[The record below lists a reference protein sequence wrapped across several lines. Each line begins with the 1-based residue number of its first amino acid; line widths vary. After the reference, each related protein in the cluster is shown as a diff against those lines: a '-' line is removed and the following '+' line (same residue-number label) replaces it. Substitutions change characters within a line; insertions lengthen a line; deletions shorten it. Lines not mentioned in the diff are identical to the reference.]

1 MSYCQLLLPT
11 TVMGVG
17 KLAKLFA
24 QNVKNT
30 SRK

>member
-1 MSYCQLLLPT
+1 MSYCQLSLPT
-11 TVMGVG
+11 TVMGVE

-30 SRK
+30 SHK